1 MKSTLHLNS
10 HPAVTW
16 QSFGSLVYYIGMI
29 VILFYFRFNLY
40 KSLGDHSSARG
51 IYLQDISTV
60 SSDVE
65 QAMTYEILQQY
76 ENAQQS
82 YKKSIEKQDID
93 SKVCITTIQDM
104 LC

>member
-1 MKSTLHLNS
+1 
-10 HPAVTW
+10 
-16 QSFGSLVYYIGMI
+16 MI
-29 VILFYFRFNLY
+29 VVLFSFRFNLY

-76 ENAQQS
+76 EKAQQR
-82 YKKSIEKQDID
+82 YKKSIEGQDMN
-93 SKVCITTIQDM
+93 SKVCICITTIQDM
-104 LC
+104 LS

>member
-1 MKSTLHLNS
+1 
-10 HPAVTW
+10 
-16 QSFGSLVYYIGMI
+16 MI
-29 VILFYFRFNLY
+29 VILFSFRFNLY

-82 YKKSIEKQDID
+82 YKRSIEKQDLN
-93 SKVCITTIQDM
+93 SKVCISTIQDM

>member
-1 MKSTLHLNS
+1 M
-10 HPAVTW
+10 
-16 QSFGSLVYYIGMI
+16 
-29 VILFYFRFNLY
+29 
-40 KSLGDHSSARG
+40 GDHSSARG

>member
-1 MKSTLHLNS
+1 
-10 HPAVTW
+10 
-16 QSFGSLVYYIGMI
+16 MI
-29 VILFYFRFNLY
+29 VVLFSFRFNLY

-76 ENAQQS
+76 EKAQQK
-82 YKKSIEKQDID
+82 YKQTIEGQDMSSQVCI
-93 SKVCITTIQDM
+93 CITTIQDM

>member
-1 MKSTLHLNS
+1 M
-10 HPAVTW
+10 
-16 QSFGSLVYYIGMI
+16 
-29 VILFYFRFNLY
+29 
-40 KSLGDHSSARG
+40 GDHSSARG

-82 YKKSIEKQDID
+82 YKRSIEKQDMN
-93 SKVCITTIQDM
+93 SKVCTYIYCITTIQVT
-104 LC
+104 

>member
-1 MKSTLHLNS
+1 
-10 HPAVTW
+10 
-16 QSFGSLVYYIGMI
+16 MI
-29 VILFYFRFNLY
+29 VVLFSFRFSIY

-76 ENAQQS
+76 EKAQQK
-82 YKKSIEKQDID
+82 YKQSIEGQDMNSQVCI
-93 SKVCITTIQDM
+93 CITTIQDM
-104 LC
+104 LS